1 MTSPFCLVKNK
12 KGFTLI
18 ELLIVIAIIGILA
31 AIAIPQFNTYKKR
44 AGDSDAK
51 ANLHNLYLA
60 CKGYW
65 ADTNGANICDVPTA
79 VLLDAN
85 GDLLYGFIQSDD
97 VIINSGTGDEDTW
110 TASAQ
115 HVFGFYVWDQDSNGN
130 LTQGVLLP

>member
-1 MTSPFCLVKNK
+1 MSLPLCLIKNK
-12 KGFTLI
+12 RGFTLI

-44 AGDSDAK
+44 AGDSDVK

-65 ADTNGANICDVPTA
+65 ADTNGANTCDRTTA
-79 VLLDAN
+79 ISIDGN
-85 GDLLYGFIQSDD
+85 GNLQYGFIQSEG
-97 VIINSGTGDEDTW
+97 VEITSATGEEDTW

-115 HVFGFYVWDQDSNGN
+115 HVFGYYVWDQDADGN
-130 LTQGVLLP
+130 LAKGALLP